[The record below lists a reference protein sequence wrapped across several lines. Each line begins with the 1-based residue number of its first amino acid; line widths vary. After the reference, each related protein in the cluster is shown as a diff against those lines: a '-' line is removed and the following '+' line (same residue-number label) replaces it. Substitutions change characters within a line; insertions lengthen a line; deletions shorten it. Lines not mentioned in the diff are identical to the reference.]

1 MKMDFE
7 MNIGE
12 SLDFNFEVISSHKE
26 ASLPVGYTEVISD
39 GTTGFSGTAEL
50 IENIIQ
56 EG

>member
-1 MKMDFE
+1 MDFE

-12 SLDFNFEVISSHKE
+12 SLDFNFEIGSSSHTE
-26 ASLPVGYTEVISD
+26 NSLLVGSAEIFTD
-39 GTTGFSGTAEL
+39 GITGSSGTAEL